1 MKILLDA
8 FGGDNSPGEIIKG
21 AVDYVKM
28 GGTAEICL
36 VGKEDVIKQ
45 IIKDNGYSDKNL
57 TFMNA
62 TEVITCEESP
72 TDAFKKKPDS
82 SITVAL
88 NALKTQEYGA
98 FVSAGS
104 TGAVLTASVL
114 KAGRIKGVA
123 RPGLGTILPSINGN
137 PVMFMDVGANA
148 DCKPEYL
155 VQFAIM
161 ADTYMKKIH
170 KVKNPK
176 IALLCNGT
184 EDEKGSSFTHT
195 VFKALKQVP
204 DINFVG
210 NIEGRDILTGEYDVV
225 VTDGFSGNVA
235 IKSTEGAVNA
245 IMSILKKN
253 IMASFKAKIGY
264 LFMKKAF
271 KKTVLEADYNRRG
284 GAVLLGV
291 NGVVVKSHGSSK
303 APAIT
308 ASLYQAEKAVAEDIK
323 AEITERLSDERLKEI
338 KYE

>member
-8 FGGDNSPGEIIKG
+8 FGGDNSPSEIIKG
-21 AVDYVKM
+21 AVEYVKM
-28 GGTAEICL
+28 GGSAEICL
-36 VGKEDVIKQ
+36 VGKEDVVRQ
-45 IIKDNGYSDKNL
+45 IIKDNGYSEKNL
-57 TFMNA
+57 SFINA

-161 ADTYMKKIH
+161 ADAYMKKIY
-170 KVKNPK
+170 KVKSPK

-210 NIEGRDILTGEYDVV
+210 NIEGRDILTGDYDVV

-235 IKSTEGAVNA
+235 IKSTEGAANA
-245 IMSILKKN
+245 IIAMLKKN
-253 IMASFKAKIGY
+253 IMASFKAKIGF

-271 KKTVLEADYNRRG
+271 KKTMLEADYNRRG